1 LVTQQYRLRHVYQ
14 IFGLNFPHLPKKGA
28 YYFTLHLT
36 TMSAPFYTSEKLD
49 SANPKWSEL
58 DRRNLSNLSTT
69 AVVLRVWRHSCDA
82 ADAIVS
88 TWGVNLSG
96 LVYLGNKIAEI
107 QPAFFTPNTVIF
119 NIRGGFFT
127 SRQVVTEESGKS
139 PPFVDNLNVKAVD
152 GCKQVFRRTAV
163 RAPKAEV
170 RSSYNINKLRKL
182 HSLQVTIRNKRLDV
196 QVVREKIEVKCGLNN
211 SDEAN
216 SPESPR
222 ASSPSNVR
230 YAPQLLTMKSVNKML
245 EQKPTKMQRKEME
258 KMRNEIEIEQFKSK
272 LLSQERDKK
281 SALIRRFKNK
291 LKDLAEDNERKN
303 LELMDSYYRLSRE
316 TDKLKELKKNMVPTH
331 DLLMTLYSQLYHRR
345 RQLLQQLLFIYPIQ
359 QMTEKKYTIQGI
371 YVPNSDILSDCSDTG
386 ISVALGY
393 ITHVLLMC
401 STFLQVPLR
410 YSMTHY
416 GSRSYITDHVS
427 PNLPER
433 ERE

>member
-1 LVTQQYRLRHVYQ
+1 VVGAGQTQFVESVDNRCPPRL
-14 IFGLNFPHLPKKGA
+14 ISN
-28 YYFTLHLT
+28 
-36 TMSAPFYTSEKLD
+36 SPFHALFV
-49 SANPKWSEL
+49 
-58 DRRNLSNLSTT
+58 

-245 EQKPTKMQRKEME
+245 EVRHNLIFISSVRTGGTLQKR
-258 KMRNEIEIEQFKSK
+258 
-272 LLSQERDKK
+272 
-281 SALIRRFKNK
+281 
-291 LKDLAEDNERKN
+291 
-303 LELMDSYYRLSRE
+303 
-316 TDKLKELKKNMVPTH
+316 V
-331 DLLMTLYSQLYHRR
+331 
-345 RQLLQQLLFIYPIQ
+345 
-359 QMTEKKYTIQGI
+359 
-371 YVPNSDILSDCSDTG
+371 
-386 ISVALGY
+386 
-393 ITHVLLMC
+393 
-401 STFLQVPLR
+401 
-410 YSMTHY
+410 
-416 GSRSYITDHVS
+416 
-427 PNLPER
+427 
-433 ERE
+433 

>member
-1 LVTQQYRLRHVYQ
+1 VVGAGQTQFVESVDNRCPP
-14 IFGLNFPHLPKKGA
+14 GLISN
-28 YYFTLHLT
+28 
-36 TMSAPFYTSEKLD
+36 SPFDALFV
-49 SANPKWSEL
+49 
-58 DRRNLSNLSTT
+58 

-245 EQKPTKMQRKEME
+245 EVRHNLIFISNVRTGGTSQK
-258 KMRNEIEIEQFKSK
+258 
-272 LLSQERDKK
+272 RD
-281 SALIRRFKNK
+281 
-291 LKDLAEDNERKN
+291 
-303 LELMDSYYRLSRE
+303 
-316 TDKLKELKKNMVPTH
+316 
-331 DLLMTLYSQLYHRR
+331 
-345 RQLLQQLLFIYPIQ
+345 
-359 QMTEKKYTIQGI
+359 
-371 YVPNSDILSDCSDTG
+371 
-386 ISVALGY
+386 
-393 ITHVLLMC
+393 
-401 STFLQVPLR
+401 
-410 YSMTHY
+410 
-416 GSRSYITDHVS
+416 
-427 PNLPER
+427 
-433 ERE
+433 

>member
-1 LVTQQYRLRHVYQ
+1 
-14 IFGLNFPHLPKKGA
+14 
-28 YYFTLHLT
+28 
-36 TMSAPFYTSEKLD
+36 
-49 SANPKWSEL
+49 
-58 DRRNLSNLSTT
+58 
-69 AVVLRVWRHSCDA
+69 VVLRVWRHSCDA

-245 EQKPTKMQRKEME
+245 EVRHNLIFISNVRTGGTSQKR
-258 KMRNEIEIEQFKSK
+258 
-272 LLSQERDKK
+272 
-281 SALIRRFKNK
+281 
-291 LKDLAEDNERKN
+291 
-303 LELMDSYYRLSRE
+303 
-316 TDKLKELKKNMVPTH
+316 V
-331 DLLMTLYSQLYHRR
+331 
-345 RQLLQQLLFIYPIQ
+345 
-359 QMTEKKYTIQGI
+359 
-371 YVPNSDILSDCSDTG
+371 
-386 ISVALGY
+386 
-393 ITHVLLMC
+393 
-401 STFLQVPLR
+401 
-410 YSMTHY
+410 
-416 GSRSYITDHVS
+416 
-427 PNLPER
+427 
-433 ERE
+433 